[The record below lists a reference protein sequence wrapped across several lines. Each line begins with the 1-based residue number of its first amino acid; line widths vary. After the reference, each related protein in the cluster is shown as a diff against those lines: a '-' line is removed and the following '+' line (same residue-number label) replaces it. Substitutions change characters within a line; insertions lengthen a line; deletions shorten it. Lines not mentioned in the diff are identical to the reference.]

1 VHRASLPFSTIFT
14 TMVFVASILFAASC
28 VLPSVMGL
36 TLTTPA
42 GTTEDGTLAVSW
54 TPATGDPTFALVMTN
69 TATKEAID
77 VATGLVPTALNA
89 SVALGQVTPGT
100 YTLEAVQG
108 DAIGTVLST
117 TQPFQI
123 TAAAAAAGG
132 AAAAAP
138 PDVAATSAA
147 AAAVTAAPATA
158 AAATAAAAGKKGK
171 GGAAAKA
178 GAAAAAAKAGAAK
191 AAAAKKAGAAKAGAK
206 KGPRMV
212 TGVKFGRRELYR
224 D

>member
-1 VHRASLPFSTIFT
+1 
-14 TMVFVASILFAASC
+14 MVFVASILFAASM

-36 TLTTPA
+36 TLNTPA

-69 TATKEAID
+69 TGTKEAID
-77 VATGLVPTALNA
+77 VATGLVPTALNS
-89 SVALGQVTPGT
+89 SVALGQVPPGT

-123 TAAAAAAGG
+123 TAAAAGG
-132 AAAAAP
+132 AAAAAAP